1 MPELIQ
7 FAQFGVAIF
16 SVAIVYFIVRTF
28 LDFLSNDMEHLR
40 KTIEK
45 HTEIDEK
52 LVEVVKELLEFLRF
66 HNGKKSQ

>member
-1 MPELIQ
+1 MPELIE

-40 KTIEK
+40 RTIEK

-52 LVEVVKELLEFLRF
+52 LAEVVKELLEFLRF

>member
-16 SVAIVYFIVRTF
+16 SVAIVYFIVRIF

-66 HNGKKSQ
+66 YNGKKSQ